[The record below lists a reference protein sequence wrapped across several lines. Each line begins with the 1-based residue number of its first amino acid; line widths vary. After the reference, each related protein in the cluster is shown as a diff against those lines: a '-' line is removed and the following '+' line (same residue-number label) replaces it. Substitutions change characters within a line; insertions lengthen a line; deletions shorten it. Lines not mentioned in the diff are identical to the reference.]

1 MAKSEAEVALDIAIK
16 KTYRAFS
23 RRVRTDGDASDLIF
37 KKLKQQKRIRCQCG
51 CMKVQRSKGSRVFI
65 CMTCKAKTYFTAGT
79 AYEGAGRLRARLGV
93 IYFAERNLILTASKV
108 SQLFKVG
115 SGTARSIVLNQAII
129 LNETMPDSALEL
141 TGQEVASLIY
151 RRSCETPARRP
162 PIAEQEEIDNE
173 VSQSEACKNAGNSE
187 TDFTENVDVD
197 GFAPDLSDAQ
207 KQVFA
212 ALSNVSRSA
221 DDLCILTGLP
231 AGIVGS
237 SLVILHLDNLIE
249 ELPGGRYT
257 RITLREK
264 SGPLTSSPND
274 FAMLEVLLNA
284 FHTFIKLTSKGVS
297 RKCMQLYL
305 AQFWYCVDKSRW
317 HKNDLFNLYLD
328 HAPLGHQ
335 DLRNFVSSNRLKLP
349 LVSI

>member
-1 MAKSEAEVALDIAIK
+1 MAKSEAEIALGIAIK
-16 KTYRAFS
+16 KTYRAFN
-23 RRVRTDGDASDLIF
+23 RKIRTDGDAADLIF
-37 KKLKQQKRIRCQCG
+37 NKLKKQKRIRCHCG
-51 CMKVQRSKGSRVFI
+51 CTKVHRSTGSRIFV
-65 CMTCKAKTYFTAGT
+65 CQACKAKTHFTAGT

-108 SQLFKVG
+108 AQLFKIG
-115 SGTARSIVLNQAII
+115 SGTARNIVLNQAII

-141 TGQEVASLIY
+141 TGHEVASLIY

-162 PIAEQEEIDNE
+162 PFAEQEEIDNE
-173 VSQSEACKNAGNSE
+173 VSQSDGSNNAGNCES
-187 TDFTENVDVD
+187 DITENVDVD

-212 ALSNVSRSA
+212 ALSNVPRSA

-249 ELPGGRYT
+249 ELPGARYT
-257 RITLREK
+257 RITLRKK
-264 SGPLTSSPND
+264 SGPLPSSPND
-274 FAMLEVLLNA
+274 FAMLEILLKA
-284 FHTFIKLTSKGVS
+284 FHTFIKLSSKGVS
-297 RKCMQLYL
+297 RKSMQLYL
-305 AQFWYCVDKSRW
+305 AQFWYYVDKGRW
-317 HKNDLFNLYLD
+317 RKNDLFNLYLD
-328 HAPLGHQ
+328 HAPLGPL
-335 DLRNFVSSNRLKLP
+335 DVRNFVSSNRLKLP